1 MSLDSVDL
9 ITDPELSQKN
19 GVKLKG
25 VGADIVVSTDNTDTT
40 TIEGKNRKDAFVISK
55 SGEYE
60 VSGLLIQKGIDNSY
74 YTIDSDFIRVMYV
87 GYGSKNLD
95 IKSLKD
101 VGDVDVLLL
110 PIGGGDNFPDYDLL
124 EKIVSEVDPI
134 KLIPFAYGGDL
145 KSLDEFVKHFGYNI
159 TEESYIKVDSAP
171 EQEDRKMDVIVLK
184 S

>member
-1 MSLDSVDL
+1 MKIKYLGYTSFLMSIDSVDL
-9 ITDPELSQKN
+9 ITDPEFSQKN

-25 VGADIVVSTDNTDTT
+25 VNADIVISTDGKDATS
-40 TIEGKNRKDAFVISK
+40 IEGKNRKEVFVISK

-124 EKIVSEVDPI
+124 EKRRSDPRQH
-134 KLIPFAYGGDL
+134 LPRHLEY
-145 KSLDEFVKHFGYNI
+145 
-159 TEESYIKVDSAP
+159 
-171 EQEDRKMDVIVLK
+171 
-184 S
+184 